1 MTDLKDGHGQSN
13 KETPQEAE
21 NDFDDVDFDINVS
34 VDDDIQEIINS
45 QRIIQH
51 RWRTNRGK
59 NVW

>member
-1 MTDLKDGHGQSN
+1 MSELEDGHGESN

-51 RWRTNRGK
+51 R
-59 NVW
+59 

>member
-1 MTDLKDGHGQSN
+1 MSDLEDGHGESN
-13 KETPQEAE
+13 KKTPQEAE

-51 RWRTNRGK
+51 R
-59 NVW
+59 

>member
-1 MTDLKDGHGQSN
+1 MTDLKDGHGQSK

-51 RWRTNRGK
+51 R
-59 NVW
+59 

>member
-1 MTDLKDGHGQSN
+1 MSDLEDGHGESN

-51 RWRTNRGK
+51 RWGTNRGK

>member
-1 MTDLKDGHGQSN
+1 MSDLEDGHGESN